1 MCPETPGIGYSHI
14 QSDDRETRSVTETT
28 LSFERLGRIGR
39 ILLDRPK
46 ALNALTLDQV
56 HAMHPQL
63 DRWAADPEVALVVI
77 EGAGERAFCAG
88 GDIKRLYRAAI
99 EGDAAYLTAFYR
111 DEYRFNRRIKTL
123 PKPYVALIDGI
134 TMGGGVGVSVHG
146 RYRVATERTLFA
158 MPETGIGF
166 YPDVGASFMLSRLPG
181 AIGRYLGM
189 TGARLGPADT
199 LHVGVATHYVESN
212 RIEALR
218 DALSSAEGD
227 EDVAAIL
234 DRLSSD
240 PGPTALDRERALIDR
255 CFGHDRLDDVL
266 AALAAETDPFAA
278 ETLATLGRHSPLL
291 VAITFEM
298 IRRAALLPFDE
309 CLRMEYRLSQVV
321 ARAPD
326 FAEGVRALLIDRDNR
341 PVWSPAS
348 LAEVTPDQ
356 VQAPFET
363 VPAAGDLTF

>member
-1 MCPETPGIGYSHI
+1 
-14 QSDDRETRSVTETT
+14 VTDTT
-28 LSFERLGRIGR
+28 LRFERLGRIGR
-39 ILLDRPK
+39 IVLDRPK

-56 HAMHPQL
+56 HLMHPQL
-63 DRWAADPEVALVVI
+63 DLWAADPDVALVVI

-88 GDIKRLYRAAI
+88 GDIKELHRAAAGG
-99 EGDAAYLTAFYR
+99 ESDYLTAFYR

-123 PKPYVALIDGI
+123 PKPYVALLDGI

-166 YPDVGASFMLSRLPG
+166 YPDVGCSFVLSRLPG

-199 LHVGVATHYVESN
+199 LHVGIATHYVESG
-212 RIEALR
+212 RIDALREALSQ
-218 DALSSAEGD
+218 AGD
-227 EDVAAIL
+227 DDSVAAIL
-234 DRLSSD
+234 ARFSSD

-255 CFGHDRLDDVL
+255 CFGHDRLEDVL
-266 AALAAETDPFAA
+266 AALEAETDPFAA
-278 ETLATLGRHSPLL
+278 ATLATLRRHSPLL

-298 IRRAALLPFDE
+298 IRRAASLSFDA
-309 CLRMEYRLSQVV
+309 CLQMEYRLSQVV

-326 FAEGVRALLIDRDNR
+326 FVEGVRALLIDRDNK
-341 PVWSPAS
+341 PVWNPAT
-348 LAEVTPDQ
+348 LAEVTPAQ
-356 VQAPFET
+356 VAAPFDT
-363 VPAAGDLTF
+363 VPSVGDLTF

>member
-1 MCPETPGIGYSHI
+1 M
-14 QSDDRETRSVTETT
+14 TETT
-28 LSFERLGRIGR
+28 LRFERLGRIGR
-39 ILLDRPK
+39 IVLDRPK
-46 ALNALTLDQV
+46 ALNALTLEQV

-63 DRWAADPEVALVVI
+63 DLWAADPDVALVVI

-88 GDIKRLYRAAI
+88 GDIKRLHRAAAGG
-99 EGDAAYLTAFYR
+99 ESDYLTAFYR

-123 PKPYVALIDGI
+123 PKPYVALLDGI

-166 YPDVGASFMLSRLPG
+166 YPDVGLSFVLSRLPG

-199 LHVGVATHYVESN
+199 LHVGIATHYVESGK
-212 RIEALR
+212 IDSLR
-218 DALSSAEGD
+218 DALAGAEGD

-234 DRLSSD
+234 ARFASD
-240 PGPTALDRERALIDR
+240 PGPTALDGERALIDR
-255 CFGHDRLDDVL
+255 CFAHDRLDDVL

-278 ETLATLGRHSPLL
+278 ETLAVLRRHSPLL

-298 IRRAALLPFDE
+298 IRRAASMEFDE

-326 FAEGVRALLIDRDNR
+326 FVEGVRALLIDRDNS
-341 PVWSPAS
+341 PVWNPAT
-348 LAEVTPDQ
+348 LAELTPAQ
-356 VQAPFET
+356 VLAPFET